1 MKVSKKVLL
10 SSLFI
15 CTVFFVAAQEK
26 QVQKKDNQS
35 SEKETSVES
44 EYLNDIDSDIITT
57 LADSDDYDNK
67 LVALQYL
74 QSAIEGGNTSDAI
87 IQALDKL
94 AGEGLTSQS
103 RTNGRLTNNF
113 PEIRRQACL
122 LMAKVPTEHSKNTL
136 ISIAVADS
144 EPMVIAAAVKSLG
157 DIGINNNDET
167 VEAIAFANRRN
178 QVLNPTSS
186 LALEVL
192 NAYEILVDSTENKK
206 TIIDSIARI
215 STDYHYVTPVRN
227 KAYKLLKSLSSSS
240 SSDNNKKDN
249 KKTKSED
256 STEVTGD

>member
-1 MKVSKKVLL
+1 MKVTKKFLL

-192 NAYEILVDSTENKK
+192 NAYEILADSTENKK

-249 KKTKSED
+249 NKTKSED